1 MDSLFNKSYWEN
13 WKATYKRIKLPLL
26 HHMQKWTLNG
36 LNSETIKLLEENIN
50 NDLLDIE
57 GLGDEFFWD
66 LTPKTK
72 ATKSE
77 VNKWGYIKLKC
88 FCTVNEII
96 NKMKR

>member
-1 MDSLFNKSYWEN
+1 MI
-13 WKATYKRIKLPLL
+13 IKNQNLQYI
-26 HHMQKWTLNG
+26 HKNQK
-36 LNSETIKLLEENIN
+36 EENIN